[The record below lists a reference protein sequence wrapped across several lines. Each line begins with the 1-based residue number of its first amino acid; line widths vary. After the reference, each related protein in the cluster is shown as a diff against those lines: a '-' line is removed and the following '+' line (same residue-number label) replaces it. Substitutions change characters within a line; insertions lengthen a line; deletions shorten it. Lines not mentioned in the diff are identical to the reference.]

1 MPRSSGTSSNPQ
13 TVPRRI
19 SAPAA
24 TSGSLVS
31 NCYCFAFFY
40 NPGKNTIDI
49 ASTDRERESSHAQ
62 QEQDHERRQIAAKA
76 PRRQEKIKI
85 NHKQTH
91 TPPPAPNSSA
101 PLALVCQ
108 SASAICII
116 SLLFSSSRSTP
127 VELLPL
133 VGFLPA
139 QGPAACPPSNTG
151 KLLSSSTY

>member
-31 NCYCFAFFY
+31 NCYCFALFY

-76 PRRQEKIKI
+76 PRRQEKIKN

-91 TPPPAPNSSA
+91 TPTSSQFLCPSRSRVSVCICHLHHLS
-101 PLALVCQ
+101 PLFVQ
-108 SASAICII
+108 SQH
-116 SLLFSSSRSTP
+116 SSRATTACRISAGTGSCC
-127 VELLPL
+127 LSPL
-133 VGFLPA
+133 QHGQTA
-139 QGPAACPPSNTG
+139 KQ
-151 KLLSSSTY
+151 